1 MLETLA
7 FILIVL
13 PFLAALGCFAV
24 RASAVRSLIIV
35 ATSALL
41 VVAFI
46 LLIFE
51 APATF
56 SPEAVF
62 GLPVREVIQVADFL
76 LLGVILYFGV
86 VRKSALI
93 VLFALIQLGLSA
105 YLEFG
110 LSTHQ
115 YGHPPF
121 VVDNLALVMVSIITV
136 VGGAIAVHAI
146 PYMKEHEHHLHLEK
160 SRQPTFFF
168 VLVLFLGAMNGLALT
183 NDIAFFYF
191 SGKSPR
197 CARSC

>member
-7 FILIVL
+7 FILIVV

-24 RASAVRSLIIV
+24 RASGLRSMIIV
-35 ATSALL
+35 ATSVLL
-41 VVAFI
+41 VAAFI

-51 APATF
+51 APVSF

-76 LLGVILYFGV
+76 LLGLILYFGI
-86 VRKSALI
+86 RHKSALI
-93 VLFALIQLGLSA
+93 VVFGLAQLGLA
-105 YLEFG
+105 GYLEFV

-115 YGHPPF
+115 YGHPTF

-136 VGGAIAVHAI
+136 VGGAIAIHAI
-146 PYMKEHEHHLHLEK
+146 PYMKAHEHHLHLEK

-183 NDIAFFYF
+183 NDISFF
-191 SGKSPR
+191 
-197 CARSC
+197 